1 MLRKLIINFEEK
13 FFNMQLPSL
22 FKTYK
27 NRQFT
32 YKPIFYNQAKDELK
46 ERIKKIE
53 DRLGTSADDGYRIGI
68 TRGSIRRHSKLKA
81 KSILRSNLRLAVI
94 TLILL
99 GMAWY
104 LLH

>member
-1 MLRKLIINFEEK
+1 
-13 FFNMQLPSL
+13 MQLPSL

-32 YKPIFYNQAKDELK
+32 YKPIFYNQVKDDLK
-46 ERIKKIE
+46 ERIKKVEGGLGTLE
-53 DRLGTSADDGYRIGI
+53 DRGYRNGI

-81 KSILRSNLRLAVI
+81 KSMVRSNLRLAII

-99 GMAWY
+99 GIAWY